1 MHIGVLVFSSLCYFG
16 AYIAIGKD
24 PSEGDQIAKIVLWY
38 FPLIIEAVA
47 HFIAAAL
54 PGRVR
59 YPAEAIYARSST
71 VFIIILGG
79 GLDKITNGFQYIVGN
94 ITMGFGI
101 AGLILCGAVIF
112 ILQFTL
118 YFGTSEGDRL
128 GSRRALALF
137 FFQFFYLSA
146 LIVTLQGMK
155 ELVTSDFSSISF
167 LKFIKFYRD
176 FSSPDFRGIYF
187 FLHL

>member
-1 MHIGVLVFSSLCYFG
+1 MGLLALYHVRQLDKEITRDGTLSRPHRRTPRKSLLVHIGVLVFSSLCYFS
-16 AYIAIGKD
+16 AYIAIGKN

-38 FPLIIEAVA
+38 FPLIIEAIA
-47 HFIAAAL
+47 HFVAAAL

-101 AGLILCGAVIF
+101 AGLILCAAIIF

-118 YFGTSEGDRL
+118 YFGTSEGDKL

-137 FFQFFYLSA
+137 FFQFVYLSA
-146 LIVTLQGMK
+146 LIVTLQGA
-155 ELVTSDFSSISF
+155 E
-167 LKFIKFYRD
+167 
-176 FSSPDFRGIYF
+176 
-187 FLHL
+187 